1 MDKNPL
7 SDILI
12 RTCTDKSFRE
22 EFLRD
27 AAGVLRRSG
36 IQVPEGV
43 SVKVIENSDERI
55 HVVLPTSLTDQP
67 ANWARDERPKPGE
80 EVEKGGLLIQWT
92 EGGISL
98 IGRINSENAPVLKQ
112 ELNRV
117 KGNLYVDFKQVTYM
131 SSAGLGVLLAT
142 QKRLTSDKKELF
154 LCDVAAPIRNI
165 FSLSGL
171 DSLFQFVSTDVA
183 NNWWMAFPPA

>member
-12 RTCTDKSFRE
+12 RTCTERAFRE

-27 AAGVLRRSG
+27 AAGVLRRAG
-36 IQVPEGV
+36 IQVPDGV
-43 SVKVIENSDERI
+43 AIKVVENSDECI
-55 HVVLPTSLTDQP
+55 HVVLPTSLSEQP
-67 ANWARDERPKPGE
+67 ANWTHNERPAPGE
-80 EVEKGGLLIQWT
+80 KREKAGLSIEWT
-92 EGGISL
+92 EGGLSL
-98 IGRINSENAPVLKQ
+98 AGRINSENASLLRE

-117 KGNLYVDFKQVTYM
+117 KGNLYIDFKAVSYM

-142 QKRLTSDKKELF
+142 QKRLASDKKEL
-154 LCDVAAPIRNI
+154 LICDVSAPIRNI

-171 DSLFQFVSTDVA
+171 DSLFQFVATEAV
-183 NNWWMAFPPA
+183 NNWWMAFPPT